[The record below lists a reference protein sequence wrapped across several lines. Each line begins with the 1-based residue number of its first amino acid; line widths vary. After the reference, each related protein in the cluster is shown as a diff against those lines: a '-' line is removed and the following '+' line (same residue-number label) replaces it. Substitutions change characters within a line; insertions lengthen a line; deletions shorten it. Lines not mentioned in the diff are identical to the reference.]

1 MDIKRVVLLSFLLFG
16 LASAVAIFVSREL
29 DVQKNVEYR
38 MVTAIYTLTGAT
50 RKEVWEVENIETMTF
65 GHRAFQYTST
75 WQINGRTE
83 YLYMTGRI
91 TPVWGDYA
99 FMSVEKQVVT
109 DGLAEFLAELG
120 VHIVLDRQMELADG
134 NTSYIRL
141 LKNDSAG
148 MCFYHYDNNSLFCFG
163 LR

>member
-1 MDIKRVVLLSFLLFG
+1 VVDIKRVLLLSFLLFG

-99 FMSVEKQVVT
+99 FMSV
-109 DGLAEFLAELG
+109 
-120 VHIVLDRQMELADG
+120 
-134 NTSYIRL
+134 
-141 LKNDSAG
+141 
-148 MCFYHYDNNSLFCFG
+148 
-163 LR
+163 